1 MLLYHDGTKWWWQDC
16 VLFFFPAAR
25 AIYAQVRSGTPYC
38 APPAQLP
45 QEAVEGSLTAMADG
59 DVEASGRAV
68 VESQAR
74 ASERLSEA
82 FGLFSGGNDTLPR
95 AKVGDVLRA
104 TGVDALLH
112 QKRLYAAIEHVAG
125 GVDELSLPQVS
136 ELLLCT
142 YETGC

>member
-1 MLLYHDGTKWWWQDC
+1 
-16 VLFFFPAAR
+16 
-25 AIYAQVRSGTPYC
+25 
-38 APPAQLP
+38 
-45 QEAVEGSLTAMADG
+45 MADG